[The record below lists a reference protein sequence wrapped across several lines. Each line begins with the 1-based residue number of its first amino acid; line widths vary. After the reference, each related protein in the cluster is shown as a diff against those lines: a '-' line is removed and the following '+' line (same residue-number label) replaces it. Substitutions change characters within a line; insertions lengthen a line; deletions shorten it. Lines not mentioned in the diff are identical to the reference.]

1 LNKYIC
7 IHGHFYQPPRE
18 NPWTGKIE
26 KQPSAA
32 PFHDWNER
40 IFQEC
45 YKPNTE
51 AVIINETGK
60 VLRRVNNFENIN
72 FNFGPTLLHW
82 IKEKHP
88 NTLSKIIEADR
99 KSVTVHNG
107 HGNAI
112 AQVYNHII
120 MPLANRRDKIT
131 QIKWGIKDFYH
142 HFGRMP
148 EGMWLAETACN
159 DATLEALIDEK
170 ISYTILDP
178 SQARSVRKTGAG
190 EWSDVSGGKVNP
202 KIPYRYLSKKSG
214 GFIDIFFYDG
224 PLSRNLAFDDIVYD
238 SKILLDRIDSVKD
251 MNVNSSQLISIAV
264 DGETFGH
271 HKKFTERTIAFLLDE
286 YAVTRGYKIVNYGEY
301 LSFNKPEYEVLPD
314 NGLRGEGT
322 SWSCIHGVGR
332 WKRNC
337 GCITGG
343 NPGWNQ
349 RWRRHLRDSLNLL
362 NAKLGIYFEI
372 VGKNYFRNAWDARND
387 YIDLI
392 LDGSDSAIKI
402 FFGKHASGKIIKKNT
417 ETALQLLE
425 MQKFS
430 QLMFTSC
437 GWFFSDISGI
447 ESRIVLEY
455 AKRAVEIAENLSG
468 LDFTTELLEGLE
480 KAKSNIPESGNGK
493 IIYNGLGK

>member
-1 LNKYIC
+1 NKYIC

-26 KQPSAA
+26 QQISAA

-51 AVIINETGK
+51 AVIIDEKGK
-60 VLRRVNNFENIN
+60 VLRRVNNFENLN
-72 FNFGPTLLHW
+72 FNFGPTLLNW
-82 IKEKHP
+82 MKEQHP
-88 NTLSKIIEADR
+88 NTLTRIIEADK
-99 KSVTVHNG
+99 KSAALHNG

-112 AQVYNHII
+112 AQVYNHVI
-120 MPLANRRDKIT
+120 MPLATKRDRIT
-131 QIKWGIKDFYH
+131 QIKWGVKDFCR

-170 ISYTILDP
+170 IAYTILDP
-178 SQARSVRKTGAG
+178 SQAQYVRKSGSS
-190 EWSDVSGGKVNP
+190 EWTDVSGGRINP
-202 KIPYRYLSKKSG
+202 KIPYRYYSKKSG

-224 PLSRNLAFDDIVYD
+224 PLSKNLAFDDVVYD
-238 SKILLDRIDSVKD
+238 SKRLMDRIDSVKNND
-251 MNVNSSQLISIAV
+251 ENPQLISIAV

-286 YAVTRGYKIVNYGEY
+286 YAVKRGYKIVNFGEY
-301 LSFNKPEYEVLPD
+301 LSKHKPEYEVLPD
-314 NGLRGEGT
+314 NGPRNEGT

-349 RWRRHLRDSLNLL
+349 RWRRHLRDSLNIL
-362 NAKLGIYFEI
+362 NAKLSVYFELE
-372 VGKNYFRNAWDARND
+372 GKKYLKNPWDARND
-387 YIDLI
+387 YIDII
-392 LDGSDSAIKI
+392 LDPGDTAVNN
-402 FFGKHASGKIIKKNT
+402 FFGKHSSGNLSKKNV

-425 MQKFS
+425 LQKFS

-455 AKRAVEIAENLSG
+455 AKRAVEIAEKISG

-493 IIYNGLGK
+493 MIYLALGK